1 MADKI
6 TTRIFDVDIGEGDQI
21 FSAKDLQAND
31 EHQALM
37 FTRILFA
44 GQIDEFS
51 EVISI
56 KEKLIH

>member
-1 MADKI
+1 MADK
-6 TTRIFDVDIGEGDQI
+6 TTIRIFDVDVGEGDEI
-21 FSAKDLQAND
+21 YSAKDLQAD
-31 EHQALM
+31 SEGQALM
-37 FTRILFA
+37 FMRILFA

>member
-56 KEKLIH
+56 K